1 MSKEISKE
9 MNKNKNKN
17 TRCENYREF
26 FNEEYL
32 MGPNSL
38 QLLDEMLTKYPLKE
52 GGRVLDL
59 GAGRGITSMF
69 MAKELAL

>member
-1 MSKEISKE
+1 MSKE
-9 MNKNKNKN
+9 MNKN

-26 FNEEYL
+26 FNKEYL

-52 GGRVLDL
+52 GVRVLDL
-59 GAGRGITSMF
+59 
-69 MAKELAL
+69 EQDEE